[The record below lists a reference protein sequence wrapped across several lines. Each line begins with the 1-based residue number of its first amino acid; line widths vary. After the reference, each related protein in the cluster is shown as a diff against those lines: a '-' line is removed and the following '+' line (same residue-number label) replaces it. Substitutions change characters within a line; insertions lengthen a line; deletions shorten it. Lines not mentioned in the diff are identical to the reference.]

1 MKLDCHRP
9 SLLSALQV
17 VSGVVPSRTPREILR
32 NVKLQVTPGAAVL
45 IGTDQEVGIR
55 QDVSNVE
62 TESTGQVLLPA
73 ARVVSILRELTDDV
87 VTLEATDRSLVLK
100 GGQSDFKLSTEDPA
114 EFPAVSGFEDEQY
127 FTLPA
132 NIFRGM
138 IRRTVFAT
146 DVESTRY
153 ALGGILLEF
162 SPEKATLAAT
172 DSRRLSVVHAACQCV
187 GECNLD
193 LAKPVVPAKAMQ
205 LIERSLPDSEDEV
218 QIAIHANDFVVKCG
232 GSTIYSRLVEG
243 RFPRYAE
250 VIPNDFKATV
260 ELVVTQFYSAVRQ
273 AQIVTSEESRGVD
286 FQFSTGKLALTSQAA
301 DVGESN
307 VELPLAFEGD
317 PITITFDPKFVAD
330 FLRIID
336 AGTSITL
343 NLIDGES
350 PAVFTTDDGYRYVVM
365 PLSREQ

>member
-9 SLLSALQV
+9 SLLSALQI

-55 QDVSNVE
+55 QDVSNVD
-62 TESTGQVLLPA
+62 TDSTGEVLLPA
-73 ARVVSILRELTDDV
+73 ARVVSILRELTDDR
-87 VTLEATDRSLVLK
+87 VTIEATDRSLLLK
-100 GGQSDFKLSTEDPA
+100 GGQSDFNLSTEDPA
-114 EFPAVSGFEDEQY
+114 EFPAVAGFEDEQY

-132 NIFRGM
+132 NTLRGM

-146 DVESTRY
+146 DSESTRY
-153 ALGGILLEF
+153 ALGGVLLEF

-172 DSRRLSVVHAACQCV
+172 DSRRLAVVYAACQCV
-187 GECNLD
+187 GEFNIES
-193 LAKPVVPAKAMQ
+193 AKPVVPAKAMQ
-205 LIERSLPDSEDEV
+205 LIERSLPESEDDV
-218 QIAIHANDFVVKCG
+218 LIAVHANDVVVKCG

-250 VIPNDFKATV
+250 VIPTEFKAEV

-286 FQFSTGKLALTSQAA
+286 FKFSSGKLALTSQAA

-307 VELPLAFEGD
+307 VELPLAFEAD

-336 AGTSITL
+336 PGTSIRL

-365 PLSREQ
+365 PLSRDQ